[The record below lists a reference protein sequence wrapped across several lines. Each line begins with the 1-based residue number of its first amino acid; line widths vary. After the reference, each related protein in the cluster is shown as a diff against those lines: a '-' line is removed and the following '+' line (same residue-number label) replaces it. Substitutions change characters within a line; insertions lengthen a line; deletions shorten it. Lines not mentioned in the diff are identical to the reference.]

1 MLKCDGITVSGI
13 IEDISFSLDGGF
25 TALIGKNGSGKSTLC
40 ECIMALKKHSGTVML
55 GDENILNIP
64 PSERAKKIAFLP
76 QNLPTLNIS
85 VCELVMLGRSS
96 YFGLSRKLS
105 RTDADAVIN
114 AIKRV
119 NLDGLE
125 ARMLPTLSGGEKQ
138 RAFLA
143 MVLAQDADILVLD
156 EPTSYLLAYADP
168 FYCDASAEAEYV
180 SMLSE
185 LSKCQRTLLVSM
197 HNLSLAAKYADNML
211 ILNEGRKTFFGST
224 SDAVGSGIIESTFGV
239 RKITDSD
246 DIFYFA

>member
-64 PSERAKKIAFLP
+64 PSVRAKKIAFLP

-156 EPTSYLLAYADP
+156 EPTSYL
-168 FYCDASAEAEYV
+168 DASAEAEYV

>member
-1 MLKCDGITVSGI
+1 MLNCDNITVSGI

-40 ECIMALKKHSGTVML
+40 ECIMALRKHSGTVTL
-55 GDENILNIP
+55 DGENILDIP
-64 PSERAKKIAFLP
+64 LSERAKKIAFLP

-85 VCELVMLGRSS
+85 LCELVMLGRSP

-105 RTDADAVIN
+105 RTDADAVVN

-119 NLDGLE
+119 GLSGLE

-143 MVLAQDADILVLD
+143 MVLAQDADVLVLD
-156 EPTSYLLAYADP
+156 EPTSFL
-168 FYCDASAEAEYV
+168 DAAAEAEYV

-185 LSKCQRTLLVSM
+185 LSKCQKTLLVSM

-211 ILNEGRKTFFGST
+211 ILNEGRQTFFGST
-224 SDAVGSGIIESTFGV
+224 SDAISSGMIESTFGV
-239 RKITDSD
+239 RKIADND
-246 DIFYFA
+246 DILYFA